1 MKKKIIEGRELDVY
15 TLQVIKHLMAGKVA
29 NIKASVK
36 LLESGYTQSPT
47 TGEQI
52 TDFIKRDINEI
63 SNILSKC

>member
-1 MKKKIIEGRELDVY
+1 MDKVIIEGRELDVY

-29 NIKASVK
+29 NIKASIK
-36 LLESGYTQSPT
+36 LLEAGYTQSPT

-63 SNILSKC
+63 SNILNK

>member
-1 MKKKIIEGRELDVY
+1 MDKVIIEGRELDVY

-36 LLESGYTQSPT
+36 LLEAGYTQSPT
-47 TGEQI
+47 TGKQI

-63 SNILSKC
+63 SNILNK